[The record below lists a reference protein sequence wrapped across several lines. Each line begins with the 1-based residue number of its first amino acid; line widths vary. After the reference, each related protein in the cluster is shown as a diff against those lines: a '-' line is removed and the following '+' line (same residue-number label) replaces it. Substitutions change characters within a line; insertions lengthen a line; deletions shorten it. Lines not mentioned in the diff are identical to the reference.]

1 MPIKKKSKKTAFE
14 KLSLEKKV
22 SAISDALE
30 ANVYS
35 ALALHGG
42 GVEIDDV
49 KGLTVYIKY
58 YGSCVGCSMA
68 ETSTLFF
75 IENVLKESVDPRIK
89 VKIA

>member
-1 MPIKKKSKKTAFE
+1 MPRKTKKTIPFQ

-22 SAISDALE
+22 SAISNALE